1 MLFNKHI
8 SRIKVNKEQL
18 QQNQLRNRLSS
29 PLIGAETSLK
39 STSSSISA
47 LNNNITNVNIES
59 VNRPISSAMLKRP
72 NSSKQPPTSMKW
84 LEEPT
89 TTSSSSY
96 STSSSFDSSSSSST
110 SSSSSSSSNYGK
122 QTAASA
128 GNVGLRRTTTFH
140 ACPVTT
146 TASYSRSILPPLRI
160 PEVIAHQENVPPSNA
175 SQARFKS
182 FQLQQQPAQQ
192 LLTINCVNK
201 TVLNGCSTT
210 NVCNLPAINP
220 DKITNV

>member
-110 SSSSSSSSNYGK
+110 SSSSSSSNYGK
-122 QTAASA
+122 QTAANA

-160 PEVIAHQENVPPSNA
+160 PEAISHQENVPPSNA

-201 TVLNGCSTT
+201 TVLNGCST

-220 DKITNV
+220 DNKTTNV